1 MKIAPN
7 CIPCLVSRVLY
18 ESQLS
23 TDDSR
28 TQRKVLDA
36 AIRAICRIGLDVP
49 ISVLSTEVHRAAY
62 RVLGDND
69 PYKEEKKLANE
80 TAFKF
85 LPKVK
90 EIVERSEDKFRK
102 AVIAAII
109 GNTFDFGVLGFEVDA
124 ENFER
129 QVDAMYEHGLDIDD
143 TDEMRELLDKVVYI
157 ADNVGEIIYDGL
169 LIEQIKRLGGDVTL
183 VVRGGYILTDA
194 TIEDVWEL
202 GLEKIADKVIT
213 TGSNAVGVNM
223 EEASAELR
231 EALPTASL
239 IIAKGMANFEMLS
252 EYNFKPIAYLMRVK
266 CAPVGEAMGA
276 RKGDVI
282 AKLVT

>member
-1 MKIAPN
+1 MKIAPK
-7 CIPCLVSRVLY
+7 CIPCLISRVLY

-28 TQRKVLDA
+28 TQLKALDA
-36 AIRAICRIGLDVP
+36 ATRAICSMGFNVP
-49 ISVLSTEVHRAAY
+49 ISVLSTQVHRAAY
-62 RVLGDND
+62 RALGDDD
-69 PYKEEKKLANE
+69 PYRDEKKLANE
-80 TAFKF
+80 TAFK
-85 LPKVK
+85 LLHKVK

-109 GNTFDFGVLGFEVDA
+109 GNTFDFGVLGFEVDI

-129 QVDAMYEHGLDIDD
+129 QVDAIYKHGLDIDD
-143 TDEMRELLDKVVYI
+143 TDEVRKILDNVVYI
-157 ADNVGEIIYDGL
+157 ADNAGEIIYDGL
-169 LIEQIKRLGGDVTL
+169 LIEQIKKLGGNVTL

-194 TIEDVWEL
+194 TIEDVWEF
-202 GLEKIADKVIT
+202 GLEKIADRVIT
-213 TGSNAVGVNM
+213 TGTNAVGLNI
-223 EEASAELR
+223 EEASKELT
-231 EALPTASL
+231 EVLPRASL

-252 EYNFKPIAYLMRVK
+252 EYSFKPIAYLMMVK
-266 CAPVGEAMGA
+266 CTPVAEAVGA

>member
-23 TDDSR
+23 TDDSK

-49 ISVLSTEVHRAAY
+49 ISVLSTQVHRAAY
-62 RVLGDND
+62 RVLGDDD
-69 PYKEEKKLANE
+69 PYRDEKKLANE
-80 TAFKF
+80 TAFKL

-129 QVDAMYEHGLDIDD
+129 QVDAMFEHGLDIDD
-143 TDEMRELLDKVVYI
+143 TDEMRGLLDKVVYI

-194 TIEDVWEL
+194 TIEDVWEF

-223 EEASAELR
+223 EEASRELR

-266 CAPVGEAMGA
+266 CAPVGEAVGA

>member
-1 MKIAPN
+1 MKIAPK
-7 CIPCLVSRVLY
+7 CIPCLISRVLY

-28 TQRKVLDA
+28 TQLKALDA
-36 AIRAICRIGLDVP
+36 ATRAICNMGLNVP
-49 ISVLSTEVHRAAY
+49 ISVLSTQVHRAAY
-62 RVLGDND
+62 RALGDDD
-69 PYKEEKKLANE
+69 PYRDEKKLANE
-80 TAFKF
+80 TAFK
-85 LPKVK
+85 LLGKVK

-109 GNTFDFGVLGFEVDA
+109 GNTFDFGVLGFEVDI

-129 QVDAMYEHGLDIDD
+129 QVDAIYKHGLDIDD
-143 TDEMRELLDKVVYI
+143 TDEIRKILNNVVYI
-157 ADNVGEIIYDGL
+157 ADNAGEIIYDGL
-169 LIEQIKRLGGDVTL
+169 LIEQIKKLGGNVTL

-194 TIEDVWEL
+194 TIEDVWEF
-202 GLEKIADKVIT
+202 GLEKIADRVIT
-213 TGSNAVGVNM
+213 TGTNAVGLNI
-223 EEASAELR
+223 EEASKELT
-231 EALPTASL
+231 EILPRASL

-252 EYNFKPIAYLMRVK
+252 EYSFKPIAYLMRVK
-266 CAPVGEAMGA
+266 CTPVAEAVGA

>member
-1 MKIAPN
+1 MKIAPK
-7 CIPCLVSRVLY
+7 CIPCLISRVLY

-28 TQRKVLDA
+28 TQLKALDE
-36 AIRAICRIGLDVP
+36 AIRAICSIGFDVP
-49 ISVLSTEVHRAAY
+49 ISVLSTQVHRAAY
-62 RVLGDND
+62 RALGDDD
-69 PYKEEKKLANE
+69 PYRDEKKLANE
-80 TAFKF
+80 TAFK
-85 LPKVK
+85 LLHKVK

-109 GNTFDFGVLGFEVDA
+109 GNTFDFGVLGFEVDV

-129 QVDAMYEHGLDIDD
+129 QVDAIYKHGLDIDD
-143 TDEMRELLDKVVYI
+143 TDGIRKILDNVVYI
-157 ADNVGEIIYDGL
+157 ADNAGEIIYDGL
-169 LIEQIKRLGGDVTL
+169 LIEQIKKLGGNVTL

-194 TIEDVWEL
+194 TIEDVWEF
-202 GLEKIADKVIT
+202 GLEKIADRVIT
-213 TGSNAVGVNM
+213 TGTNAVGVNI
-223 EEASAELR
+223 EEASKELT
-231 EALPTASL
+231 EALPRASL

-266 CAPVGEAMGA
+266 CTPVAEAVGA
-276 RKGDVI
+276 RRGDVI

>member
-1 MKIAPN
+1 
-7 CIPCLVSRVLY
+7 
-18 ESQLS
+18 
-23 TDDSR
+23 
-28 TQRKVLDA
+28 
-36 AIRAICRIGLDVP
+36 
-49 ISVLSTEVHRAAY
+49 
-62 RVLGDND
+62 
-69 PYKEEKKLANE
+69 
-80 TAFKF
+80 
-85 LPKVK
+85 
-90 EIVERSEDKFRK
+90 
-102 AVIAAII
+102 
-109 GNTFDFGVLGFEVDA
+109 
-124 ENFER
+124 
-129 QVDAMYEHGLDIDD
+129 MYEHGLDIDD

-194 TIEDVWEL
+194 TIEDVWEF

-223 EEASAELR
+223 EEASEELR

-266 CAPVGEAMGA
+266 CTPVGEAVGA

>member
-28 TQRKVLDA
+28 TQRKVLEA

-49 ISVLSTEVHRAAY
+49 ISVLSTQVHRAAY

-69 PYKEEKKLANE
+69 PYRDEKKLANE
-80 TAFKF
+80 TAFKL

-194 TIEDVWEL
+194 TIEDVWEF

-223 EEASAELR
+223 EEASGELR

-266 CAPVGEAMGA
+266 CTPVGEAVGA

>member
-28 TQRKVLDA
+28 TQRQVLDA
-36 AIRAICRIGLDVP
+36 AIRAMCRVGLDVP
-49 ISVLSTEVHRAAY
+49 ISVLSTQVHRAAY

-69 PYKEEKKLANE
+69 PYRDQKKLANE

-129 QVDAMYEHGLDIDD
+129 QVDAMFEHGLDIDD
-143 TDEMRELLDKVVYI
+143 TDEMKRLLDKVVYI

-194 TIEDVWEL
+194 TIEDVWEY

-252 EYNFKPIAYLMRVK
+252 EYDFKPIAYLMRVK
-266 CAPVGEAMGA
+266 CAPVADAVGA
-276 RKGDVI
+276 RKGDAI

>member
-1 MKIAPN
+1 MKIAPK
-7 CIPCLVSRVLY
+7 CIPCLISRVLY

-28 TQRKVLDA
+28 TQLKALDA
-36 AIRAICRIGLDVP
+36 ATRAICNMGFNVP
-49 ISVLSTEVHRAAY
+49 ISVLSTQVHRAAY
-62 RVLGDND
+62 RALGDDD
-69 PYKEEKKLANE
+69 PYRDEKKLANE
-80 TAFKF
+80 TAFK
-85 LPKVK
+85 LLHKVK

-109 GNTFDFGVLGFEVDA
+109 GNTFDFGVLGFEVDV

-129 QVDAMYEHGLDIDD
+129 QVDAIYKHGLDIDD
-143 TDEMRELLDKVVYI
+143 TDKIRKILDNVVYI
-157 ADNVGEIIYDGL
+157 ADNAGEIIYDGL
-169 LIEQIKRLGGDVTL
+169 LIEQIKKLGGNVTL

-194 TIEDVWEL
+194 TIEDVWEF
-202 GLEKIADKVIT
+202 GLEKIADRVIT
-213 TGSNAVGVNM
+213 TGTNAVGVNI
-223 EEASAELR
+223 EEASKELT
-231 EALPTASL
+231 EALLRASL

-252 EYNFKPIAYLMRVK
+252 EYSFKPIAYLMMVK
-266 CAPVGEAMGA
+266 CTPVAEAVGA